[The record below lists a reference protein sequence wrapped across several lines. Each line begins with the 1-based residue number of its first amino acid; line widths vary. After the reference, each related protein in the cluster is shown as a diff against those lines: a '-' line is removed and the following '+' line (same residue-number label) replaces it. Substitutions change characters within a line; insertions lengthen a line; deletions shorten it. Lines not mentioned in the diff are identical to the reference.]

1 MVPHTFLV
9 PVNKITAIY
18 HIISRVKE
26 LDVLKRLNCCFPP
39 PYPFQRRIFAAL
51 RDSGSLTKTDVAV
64 EEGSS
69 YLMARNT
76 PLTFDIDY

>member
-26 LDVLKRLNCCFPP
+26 LDVLKRLNCFSPT
-39 PYPFQRRIFAAL
+39 YPFQRRIFAAL

>member
-1 MVPHTFLV
+1 M
-9 PVNKITAIY
+9 
-18 HIISRVKE
+18 
-26 LDVLKRLNCCFPP
+26 
-39 PYPFQRRIFAAL
+39 
-51 RDSGSLTKTDVAV
+51 TKTDVAV

>member
-1 MVPHTFLV
+1 LLFL
-9 PVNKITAIY
+9 
-18 HIISRVKE
+18 
-26 LDVLKRLNCCFPP
+26 FPP
-39 PYPFQRRIFAAL
+39 YTFQRRIFAAL

>member
-1 MVPHTFLV
+1 MKYKTVPAMPGLSFSAVGFGCWGISGGDVWNGTTDAESIRTV
-9 PVNKITAIY
+9 QTAVDLGIN
-18 HIISRVKE
+18 
-26 LDVLKRLNCCFPP
+26 LF
-39 PYPFQRRIFAAL
+39 
-51 RDSGSLTKTDVAV
+51 DVAV

>member
-1 MVPHTFLV
+1 M
-9 PVNKITAIY
+9 TAIY

-26 LDVLKRLNCCFPP
+26 LDDLKRLNCCSS
-39 PYPFQRRIFAAL
+39 PYSFQRRIFAVL

>member
-26 LDVLKRLNCCFPP
+26 LDVLKRLNCCSPT
-39 PYPFQRRIFAAL
+39 YPFQRRIFAAL

-69 YLMARNT
+69 CLMARNT

>member
-18 HIISRVKE
+18 HIISRVNE
-26 LDVLKRLNCCFPP
+26 LDVLNGLNCCFP

-69 YLMARNT
+69 CLMARNT

>member
-9 PVNKITAIY
+9 PVNKITTIY

-26 LDVLKRLNCCFPP
+26 LDVLKRLNCCSP

>member
-9 PVNKITAIY
+9 PVNKITTIY
-18 HIISRVKE
+18 HIISPSKGTGCPE
-26 LDVLKRLNCCFPP
+26 EAQLLFP

-51 RDSGSLTKTDVAV
+51 RDSGSLTKTDVDV